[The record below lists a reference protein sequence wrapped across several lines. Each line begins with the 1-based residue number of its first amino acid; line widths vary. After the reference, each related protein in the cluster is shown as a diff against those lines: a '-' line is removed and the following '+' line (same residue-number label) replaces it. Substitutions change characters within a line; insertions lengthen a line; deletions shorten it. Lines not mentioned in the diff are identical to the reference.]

1 MRKKRVYKK
10 FHQPDVVHGR
20 VELGRFIN
28 YVMKDGKKSTAEKL
42 VYSAF
47 DKIKET
53 TKEEPMVVFERALE
67 NVMPLLEVAS
77 KRVGGANYQVP
88 REVRPERRFVLA
100 LRWII
105 GAARAKKG
113 KGMADKLA
121 DEIIAASKNE
131 GNAIKK
137 KLDMHRMAEANRA
150 FAHFATIK
158 KIYIVCP
165 DSIRSK
171 KLATSASSRTS
182 MPARPPFPNACF
194 FIPAFRTR
202 SAKCTRAT
210 R

>member
-10 FHQPDVVHGR
+10 FHQPDVVFGR

-42 VYSAF
+42 VYNAF
-47 DKIKET
+47 DKIKEI
-53 TKEEPMVVFERALE
+53 TKEEPLVVFERALE
-67 NVMPLLEVAS
+67 NTMPLLEVAS

-121 DEIIAASKNE
+121 EEIIAASKNE
-131 GNAIKK
+131 GSAIKK

-150 FAHFATIK
+150 FAHFA
-158 KIYIVCP
+158 
-165 DSIRSK
+165 R
-171 KLATSASSRTS
+171 
-182 MPARPPFPNACF
+182 
-194 FIPAFRTR
+194 
-202 SAKCTRAT
+202 
-210 R
+210 

>member
-42 VYSAF
+42 VYNAF
-47 DKIKET
+47 DKIKEV

-121 DEIIAASKNE
+121 EEIIAASKNE
-131 GNAIKK
+131 GSAIKK

-150 FAHFATIK
+150 FAHFA
-158 KIYIVCP
+158 
-165 DSIRSK
+165 R
-171 KLATSASSRTS
+171 
-182 MPARPPFPNACF
+182 
-194 FIPAFRTR
+194 
-202 SAKCTRAT
+202 
-210 R
+210 